1 MQDLEIEASGST
13 KTITVG
19 VLPYST
25 TAANTLS
32 YLSCYYHIFAALHT
46 WEEGAKLSVTVTAAT
61 DVSLYLLGGNSR
73 DNASIA
79 LIASNASATVG
90 TVYTT
95 DISTEMI
102 IVALPATN
110 KTGGT
115 YTLTYTIDGS
125 EYNWW

>member
-1 MQDLEIEASGST
+1 M
-13 KTITVG
+13 
-19 VLPYST
+19 
-25 TAANTLS
+25 
-32 YLSCYYHIFAALHT
+32 
-46 WEEGAKLSVTVTAAT
+46 TVTAAT
-61 DVSLYLLGGNSR
+61 DVSVYLLGGNSR